1 MQNLGSILR
10 KFVKDI
16 HISDGAVL
24 NSLRRKWTEIVGHPV
39 SAHTYPDIIKGKIL
53 TIIVDTPQW
62 MHHLSFF
69 KDELSAKLGAFHI
82 ESVRFRIG
90 RIPDTAVNAAEE
102 RSPCL
107 TDEDAEFIEHTVR
120 PLEDN
125 DLKKKFEKLMTRG
138 LTKGKARK
146 K

>member
-1 MQNLGSILR
+1 MQNLGSILSR
-10 KFVKDI
+10 FVRDI

-24 NSLRRKWTEIVGHPV
+24 NSLRRRWAEVVGHAV

-69 KDELSAKLGAFHI
+69 KDEIIMKLRAFHI
-82 ESVRFRIG
+82 ESIRFRLG
-90 RIPDTAVNAAEE
+90 RVPDTNGKSADE
-102 RSPCL
+102 RNLSL
-107 TDEDAEFIEHTVR
+107 TDEDARFIENTVR
-120 PLEDN
+120 HLEDN
-125 DLKKKFEKLMTRG
+125 DLKKTFEKLMTHG
-138 LTKGKARK
+138 LTKGKVRK